1 MGFMSSKGTRRLIA
15 VGAAAMGACF
25 LVGGCGGSGDDL
37 DSPDTAARLQAIHD
51 LEREDSAEAAQRLT
65 QAVQGQDAATATEAV
80 WALGRMQNPTA
91 GAALHD
97 LAAKSN
103 RQEVR
108 NTAILALC
116 WQVQRNR
123 EDAAQVRGLL
133 RQAAQGDEN
142 ATVRATAAGA
152 LGVVGTLEDVDLLVK
167 VASEDTDVR
176 VQSQGVCAIERL
188 MGGVRFGYN
197 STAPAADREAVLA
210 RVRELAPRFVQRA
223 TGTRKGG
230 PP

>member
-1 MGFMSSKGTRRLIA
+1 MSLKGTRRLIA
-15 VGAAAMGACF
+15 VGVAAIGACF
-25 LVGGCGGSGDDL
+25 LLVGCDGSGDDVG
-37 DSPDTAARLQAIHD
+37 SPDTATRLHAIHD

-65 QAVQGQDAATATEAV
+65 QAVEKQDAATATEAV
-80 WALGRMQNPTA
+80 WALGRMQNPKA

-116 WQVQRNR
+116 WQVQRDR
-123 EDAAQVRGLL
+123 EDTAQVRDLF
-133 RQAAQGDEN
+133 RHSAQGDKD

-152 LGVVGTLEDVDLLVK
+152 LGVVGSPEDVALLVK
-167 VASEDTDVR
+167 VASEDKDVR
-176 VQSQGVCAIERL
+176 VQSQSVRAIERL
-188 MGGVRFGYN
+188 LGGVRFGYD

-210 RVRELAPRFVQRA
+210 RVRELAPRFVQRT
-223 TGTRKGG
+223 TGGQIGDR
-230 PP
+230 P

>member
-1 MGFMSSKGTRRLIA
+1 MSSQGKWRLIA

-25 LVGGCGGSGDDL
+25 LLGGCGGSGDDL
-37 DSPDTAARLQAIHD
+37 DSTDASARLQAIHD
-51 LEREDSAEAAQRLT
+51 LERKDSAEAVQRLA

-80 WALGRMQNPTA
+80 WALGRMQNPKA
-91 GAALHD
+91 GAALHE
-97 LAAKSN
+97 LTAKSK

-123 EDAAQVRGLL
+123 EDAAQVRDLL
-133 RQAAQGDEN
+133 RHSAQGDED

-188 MGGVRFGYN
+188 MGGVRFGYD
-197 STAPAADREAVLA
+197 STAPAAEREAVLA
-210 RVRELAPRFVQRA
+210 RVRELAPHFLQKPAGV
-223 TGTRKGG
+223 RKGG
-230 PP
+230 QP

>member
-1 MGFMSSKGTRRLIA
+1 MSSKGKRRWIA

-25 LVGGCGGSGDDL
+25 LLAGCRGSGDDL
-37 DSPDTAARLQAIHD
+37 GSPDTATRLQAIHD
-51 LEREDSAEAAQRLT
+51 LEREDSAGAAQRLT
-65 QAVQGQDAATATEAV
+65 QAVEKQDAATATEAV

-116 WQVQRNR
+116 WQVQRDR
-123 EDAAQVRGLL
+123 EDAAEARVLFRHS
-133 RQAAQGDEN
+133 AQDN
-142 ATVRATAAGA
+142 KDATVRATAAGA
-152 LGVVGTLEDVDLLVK
+152 LGVVGSPEDVGLLVK
-167 VASEDTDVR
+167 VASEDKDVR
-176 VQSQGVCAIERL
+176 VQSQSVRAVERL
-188 MGGVRFGYN
+188 LGGVRFGYD

-210 RVRELAPRFVQRA
+210 RVRELAPRFVQRT
-223 TGTRKGG
+223 TGGQKGDR
-230 PP
+230 P